1 MFVVAEDFDRLPFN
15 ISGLNDLS
23 TGVFD
28 DFVSYHEEENL
39 RKLFGNLF
47 YDAFVKGLIGKPV
60 LFQEGLTYTSGDQ
73 VVYIVDNVA
82 DVYQSLVIDNTALP
96 TDVTK
101 WSKQPEDR
109 WIRLKIGRA
118 SCRERVSSPV

>member
-60 LFQEGLTYTSGDQ
+60 LFQEGLTYTSG
-73 VVYIVDNVA
+73 
-82 DVYQSLVIDNTALP
+82 
-96 TDVTK
+96 
-101 WSKQPEDR
+101 E
-109 WIRLKIGRA
+109 IGRA
-118 SCRERVSSPV
+118 SCREECLRLCRSRWSPYH